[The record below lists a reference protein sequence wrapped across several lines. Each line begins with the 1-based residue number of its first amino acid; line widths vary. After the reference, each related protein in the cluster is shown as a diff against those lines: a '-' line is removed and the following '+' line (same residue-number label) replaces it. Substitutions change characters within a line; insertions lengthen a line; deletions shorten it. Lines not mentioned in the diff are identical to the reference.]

1 MSYFSDE
8 YFFVVVVIWYFI
20 SQLQNLPNY
29 KTTLVIN

>member
-1 MSYFSDE
+1 MSYFSDV
-8 YFFVVVVIWYFI
+8 YFFVVVIWYFI